1 MTKDIRLKLSGV
13 AHKPTTQDS
22 KWPRWIKVGCM
33 RCSWS
38 HLVHEVDAVDYR
50 PPLDCTPYRSGYKD
64 AANAMKAPI
73 TQALTPMEKQRLAE
87 QWVAEHGQPKPLGE
101 RPSPKPKPPGHGKM
115 PGSES
120 K

>member
-1 MTKDIRLKLSGV
+1 MSKDKAPALSGV

-22 KWPRWIKVGCM
+22 QWPRWIRVGCS
-33 RCSWS
+33 RCSWFDY
-38 HLVHEVDAVDYR
+38 VHTVDAVDYR
-50 PPLDCTPYRSGYKD
+50 PPLDCTPYASGYKD
-64 AANAMKAPI
+64 AAVTAVVNTANK
-73 TQALTPMEKQRLAE
+73 LTPAEKERLAE

-115 PGSES
+115 PGSEG